1 MHEVSYC
8 IGHAEVAAVAFDY
21 RLETPEIV
29 TLDFEPAGIGSRMLA
44 ALIDY
49 LAIAGMEILLVLAAF
64 LIYRTGA
71 RVLALVVGLTVGFI
85 IFWGYF
91 ILYETVW
98 TGQTPGKRAL
108 HIRVIK
114 TTGYPIGFV
123 DAAIRNVVRLAD
135 FLPSLY
141 GIGLVSMFVSSQAR
155 RLGDYA
161 AGTLVVKERSSVRL
175 SDLQVPAIHV
185 SGRTRALGEI
195 DPDELNWNT
204 RVLSGQQIAVA
215 REFLRRAPGL
225 QPPVRDRIGGQIAAS
240 IASSLGAR
248 EPLDAVDFLSRVL
261 ELLDYAGNDSLP
273 RTADASNPGQQNGRF
288 GR

>member
-8 IGHAEVAAVAFDY
+8 RGRAEETAVAFDY

-64 LIYRTGA
+64 LIYLTGA
-71 RVLALVVGLTVGFI
+71 RVLALVIGLTVGFI

-98 TGQTPGKRAL
+98 AGQTPGKRAL

-123 DAAIRNVVRLAD
+123 DATIRNVVRLAD

-161 AGTLVVKERSSVRL
+161 AGTLVVKERSPVRL
-175 SDLQVPAIHV
+175 SDLRVPAPGA
-185 SGRTRALGEI
+185 SGRIRALGEI
-195 DPDELNWNT
+195 DPDELNWDM
-204 RVLSGQQIAVA
+204 RVLSDRQVAVA
-215 REFLRRAPGL
+215 REFLRRSSGL
-225 QPPVRDRIGGQIAAS
+225 QPPVRDRIGGQL
-240 IASSLGAR
+240 ASSVASSIGAR
-248 EPLDAVDFLSRVL
+248 EPLDAVRFLSRVL
-261 ELLDYAGNDSLP
+261 EVLDHTAEDLLP
-273 RTADASNPGQQNGRF
+273 RTVDASNARQPDGR
-288 GR
+288 